1 MSTVFAA
8 QLNKKISAIDAV
20 CRAKFGIKSL
30 VFVLGVASSV
40 SSQASIKIS
49 PVRPVI

>member
-1 MSTVFAA
+1 MLTVFAA
-8 QLNKKISAIDAV
+8 QLNKKISAIDAM

-30 VFVLGVASSV
+30 GVAIFV